1 VKHWLAFTLSS
12 LFLLG
17 YALMGQNGSSKSG
30 AWAGVLVN
38 ADCTADEA
46 YAESAKCIEQ
56 PAAKLALYDDTLR
69 RIYHLEPQGQA
80 MGHLGEVVTVQ
91 GALRN
96 DVIHVA
102 SLQVVTEIGLPMGR
116 QAMSKPATRCEGQ
129 RERFFCLSVPPIGD
143 LTANSNWSSCKPRNR
158 DLRARASR

>member
-1 VKHWLAFTLSS
+1 MKHWLAFTLSS

-17 YALMGQNGSSKSG
+17 QALMGQNGSSKSG
-30 AWAGVLVN
+30 AWAGVVVN

-102 SLQVVTEIGLPMGR
+102 SLQVVTEIGLPIGR
-116 QAMSKPATRCEGQ
+116 QAPAFFARDQFGHEQTLDTLRGSKG
-129 RERFFCLSVPPIGD
+129 
-143 LTANSNWSSCKPRNR
+143 TALLFVRSADW
-158 DLRARASR
+158 

>member
-17 YALMGQNGSSKSG
+17 QALMGQNGSSKSG
-30 AWAGVLVN
+30 AWAGVLIS

-102 SLQVVTEIGLPMGR
+102 SLQVVTEIGLPIGR
-116 QAMSKPATRCEGQ
+116 QAPAFFARDQFGHEQTLDTLRGSKGTVLLFVRSA
-129 RERFFCLSVPPIGD
+129 D
-143 LTANSNWSSCKPRNR
+143 W
-158 DLRARASR
+158 